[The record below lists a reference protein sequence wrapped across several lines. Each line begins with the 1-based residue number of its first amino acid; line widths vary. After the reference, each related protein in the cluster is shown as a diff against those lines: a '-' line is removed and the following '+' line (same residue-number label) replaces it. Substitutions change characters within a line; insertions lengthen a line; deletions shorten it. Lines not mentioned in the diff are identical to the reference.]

1 MKQVIKLSLL
11 CSALWLAG
19 CGDETNSSGASTE
32 VVYESYIQQALQR
45 DTTIKFALSG
55 KDANVPLP
63 SFALMNAKD
72 GTLEIPPG
80 SNTSGSNP
88 LVAMGQVDGWPITM
102 PLFLDF
108 KGAGLAITS
117 SHRVFICTS

>member
-19 CGDETNSSGASTE
+19 CGDETNSSGTSTE

-55 KDANVPLP
+55 KDANVL
-63 SFALMNAKD
+63 SLLCLN
-72 GTLEIPPG
+72 EC
-80 SNTSGSNP
+80 
-88 LVAMGQVDGWPITM
+88 QGWHVRNSVRQQYFW
-102 PLFLDF
+102 L
-108 KGAGLAITS
+108 
-117 SHRVFICTS
+117 

>member
-1 MKQVIKLSLL
+1 MKQVIQLSLL

-19 CGDETNSSGASTE
+19 CGDESNSSGASTE

-72 GTLEIPPG
+72 GTLEIPSG

-102 PLFLDF
+102 PLVPRF
-108 KGAGLAITS
+108 
-117 SHRVFICTS
+117 

>member
-72 GTLEIPPG
+72 GTLKFRQEAILLALTHWSRWDKWMAGP
-80 SNTSGSNP
+80 SLCRCSSI
-88 LVAMGQVDGWPITM
+88 LKVQV
-102 PLFLDF
+102 
-108 KGAGLAITS
+108 
-117 SHRVFICTS
+117 

>member
-45 DTTIKFALSG
+45 DTTIKFA
-55 KDANVPLP
+55 
-63 SFALMNAKD
+63 
-72 GTLEIPPG
+72 
-80 SNTSGSNP
+80 
-88 LVAMGQVDGWPITM
+88 
-102 PLFLDF
+102 
-108 KGAGLAITS
+108 
-117 SHRVFICTS
+117 

>member
-45 DTTIKFALSG
+45 DTTIKFSLSG

-63 SFALMNAKD
+63 SFCLN
-72 GTLEIPPG
+72 EC
-80 SNTSGSNP
+80 
-88 LVAMGQVDGWPITM
+88 QGWHVRNSVRQQYFW
-102 PLFLDF
+102 L
-108 KGAGLAITS
+108 
-117 SHRVFICTS
+117 